1 MKGLEASMK
10 HRELTK
16 EAYSYD
22 GDDLTNDYQAA
33 AHGAKNFMKY
43 PEIVGKRFAQRG
55 QEIADKGKELGAG
68 AGQAVKGGAKIVSSP
83 FRAGANFL
91 GNLFGG
97 GGGKGSSGK
106 RGGHKYPKG
115 SKGGGSKGGGSK
127 GGYYGSDKH
136 IGHLESDRKKLLGT
150 TATLGGALGG
160 GFLGRHIGGTLDNA
174 YNRAT
179 GKGSRRGERGTNI
192 GKTVGSLAG
201 SGLGAM
207 AGNALKENIFHKG
220 GFQFP
225 WKLQKSSSVNHL
237 DEALKKVAS
246 QHDVDPKELH
256 NMLKKNLV

>member
-1 MKGLEASMK
+1 MKGLEASMN

-16 EAYSYD
+16 EAYSSNVYENTR
-22 GDDLTNDYQAA
+22 L
-33 AHGAKNFMKY
+33 GAKSFMDS
-43 PEIVGKRFAQRG
+43 PEVVGKLFAQRG
-55 QEIADKGKELGAG
+55 QEIADRGKELGAG
-68 AGQAVKGGAKIVSSP
+68 AGQAVKGGAKMVSSP

-91 GNLFGG
+91 GNLFGS

-106 RGGHKYPKG
+106 SGGHKYPKG

-136 IGHLESDRKKLLGT
+136 IGHLEGDRKKLLGT
-150 TATLGGALGG
+150 TATLGGGLAG
-160 GFLGRHIGGTLDNA
+160 GFLGRHVGRSLDNA

-179 GKGSRRGERGTNI
+179 GKGSKRGERGTNI
-192 GKTVGSLAG
+192 GQTVGSLAG
-201 SGLGAM
+201 TGLGAM

-220 GFQFP
+220 GFEFP
-225 WKLQKSSSVNHL
+225 WTLQKSSSVNHL
-237 DEALKKVAS
+237 DEALKKVAN

>member
-16 EAYSYD
+16 EAY
-22 GDDLTNDYQAA
+22 NDYQAA
-33 AHGAKNFMKY
+33 RHGAKNFMEN
-43 PEIVGKRFAQRG
+43 PEVVGKRFAQRG
-55 QEIADKGKELGAG
+55 QEIADRGKELGAG
-68 AGQAVKGGAKIVSSP
+68 AGQAVKGGAKMVSSP

-91 GNLFGG
+91 GNLFGS

-106 RGGHKYPKG
+106 RGGQKYPKG
-115 SKGGGSKGGGSK
+115 SKSHSNTKGSK

-136 IGHLESDRKKLLGT
+136 IGHLESDREKLLGT
-150 TATLGGALGG
+150 TATLGGGLAG
-160 GFLGRHIGGTLDNA
+160 GFLGRHVGRSLDNA

-179 GKGSRRGERGTNI
+179 GKGKRRGEEGTRI
-192 GKTVGSLAG
+192 GQTVGSLAG

-207 AGNALKENIFHKG
+207 AGNSLKDQIFHKG
-220 GFQFP
+220 SFQFP

-237 DEALKKVAS
+237 YEALKKVAN
-246 QHDVDPKELH
+246 QHDVEPKELH